1 MVGSLRR
8 LKAEPIASHSFQEKI
23 RMHSLPLE
31 DDEDLFPLF
40 ERIQDSRI
48 VMLGEASHGT
58 SQYYGWR
65 ARIARQLIETKN
77 FSFIAVE
84 GDWPDCYKLN
94 RFVKGYP
101 NSGKNAREVLHS
113 FDRWPT
119 WLWANEEA
127 ARFLEWLKGH
137 NDPLPQHE
145 KVGFYGLDVYSL
157 WESMRAIKDNL
168 DKLPKDASQALEK
181 VQSCFQ
187 PYGDEEQNY
196 ARASY
201 YLSDSCEKEVVKLLH
216 SIRSASRHHEDPEAL
231 FNSEQNAFVVK
242 SAELYYRIMMRG
254 GPDSWNLRDTHM
266 MDTFDRLLTHHGD
279 ESKGIVWAHN
289 THIGDARF
297 TDMLDEGEVNI
308 GQLSRQRHG
317 EDQTVLVGFASYEGS
332 VIAGRSWDGDTKV
345 MDMPK
350 ARPNSWEAAMH
361 EVSAEDKML
370 IFSGLEDE
378 GELVDPRGHRAVG
391 VIYHPE
397 RDSLGNYV
405 PTIMP
410 RRYDAL
416 LYIDNTS
423 ALRPLGI
430 AANPHETPD
439 TFPFTQ

>member
-1 MVGSLRR
+1 MVRTLRR
-8 LKAEPIASHSFQEKI
+8 GTHDTVASHSFHEKI
-23 RMHSLPLE
+23 RRHSLSLN
-31 DDEDLFPLF
+31 DDEDLFPLL
-40 ERIQDSRI
+40 ERIEDSRI

-58 SQYYGWR
+58 SQYYSWR
-65 ARIARQLIETKN
+65 ARIARQLIEKKN

-127 ARFLEWLKGH
+127 ARFLEWLKAH
-137 NDPLPQHE
+137 NDGLPQDQR
-145 KVGFYGLDVYSL
+145 VGFYGLDVYSL
-157 WESMRAIKDNL
+157 WESLRSLRDNL
-168 DKLPKDASQALEK
+168 NKLPEDTAQALEK

-201 YLSDSCEKEVVKLLH
+201 YLSDSCEKEVIKLLH
-216 SIRSASRHHEDPEAL
+216 SIRASKNPDDDPEVL

-242 SAELYYRIMMRG
+242 SAEEYYRIMMHG

-266 MDTFDRLLTHHGD
+266 MDTFDRLLKHHGD
-279 ESKGIVWAHN
+279 ISKGMVWAHN

-297 TDMLDEGEVNI
+297 TDMFDEGEVNI
-308 GQLSRQRHG
+308 GQLARQRYG
-317 EDQTVLVGFASYEGS
+317 EDQTVLVGFASYHGT
-332 VIAGRSWDGDTKV
+332 VIAGRSWDAETEV
-345 MDMPK
+345 MEMPA
-350 ARPNSWEAAMH
+350 ARKNSWEAALH
-361 EVSAEDKML
+361 EVSAENKML

-397 RDSLGNYV
+397 RESLGNYV

-416 LYIDNTS
+416 LYIDETS